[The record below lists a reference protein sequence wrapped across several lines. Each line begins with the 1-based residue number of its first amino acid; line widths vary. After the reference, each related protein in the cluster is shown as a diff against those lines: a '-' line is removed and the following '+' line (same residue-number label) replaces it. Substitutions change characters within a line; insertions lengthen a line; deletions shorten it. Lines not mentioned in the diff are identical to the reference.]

1 MSNTP
6 AVANLPTEIKAHIVS
21 MVNLQ
26 EKEWRRRIKQE
37 ALTNGKTD
45 TRRPGD
51 SLHALSLVSKE
62 FHGLACPY
70 IFDVSILVSSQ
81 NGCDS

>member
-1 MSNTP
+1 M
-6 AVANLPTEIKAHIVS
+6 EIKAHIVS
-21 MVNLQ
+21 MVDLQ

-37 ALTNGKTD
+37 SLTNGKTD
-45 TRRPGD
+45 TRRPGN